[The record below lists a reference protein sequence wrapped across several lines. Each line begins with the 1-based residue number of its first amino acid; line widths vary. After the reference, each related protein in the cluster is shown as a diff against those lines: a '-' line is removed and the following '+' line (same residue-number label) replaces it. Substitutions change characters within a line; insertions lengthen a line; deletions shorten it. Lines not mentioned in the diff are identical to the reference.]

1 MDKIL
6 VLGVSTGLIGLILW
20 WFFGKHEGTTL
31 VAEQQDNLQ
40 TAEITVQGGYNPT
53 TVTLQRGIPAR
64 LTFTRKDPS
73 SCLEEVIMPD
83 FGVQATLPVNQP
95 HVIDIKPDKTGEFS
109 YSCGMRMFFGKV
121 VVK

>member
-6 VLGVSTGLIGLILW
+6 VVIFSAGLIGAIAW
-20 WFFGKHEGTTL
+20 WFFGKHESSSL
-31 VAEQQDNLQ
+31 MAEQKDNLQ
-40 TAEITVQGGYNPT
+40 MADITVLGGYNPQ
-53 TVTLQRGIPAR
+53 TVTLQRGIPAK
-64 LTFTRKDPS
+64 LTFTRKDAS

-83 FGVQATLPVNQP
+83 FGVKEMLPVNQP
-95 HVIDIKPDKTGEFS
+95 HSVMINPKEAGEFS

>member
-1 MDKIL
+1 MDKIIVVMASL
-6 VLGVSTGLIGLILW
+6 GLIGLVLW
-20 WFFGKHEGTTL
+20 WFFGTHEDSSA
-31 VAEQQDNLQ
+31 VAEQQDNVQ
-40 TAEITVQGGYNPT
+40 MAEITVSGGYNPAV
-53 TVTLQRGIPAR
+53 VTLQRGIPAK

-83 FGVQATLPVNQP
+83 FGVSETLPVNQP
-95 HVIDIKPDKTGEFS
+95 HVVMITPEKTGEFT

>member
-1 MDKIL
+1 MADIL
-6 VLGVSTGLIGLILW
+6 VLLVSTGLIAVIYW
-20 WFFGKHEGTTL
+20 WFFGKHVGTSA

-40 TAEITVQGGYNPT
+40 TVEITVLGGYNPQT
-53 TVTLQRGIPAR
+53 ITLQRGIPAK
-64 LTFTRKDPS
+64 LTFLRKDPS

-83 FGVQATLPVNQP
+83 FGVRETLPVNAP
-95 HVIDIKPDKTGEFS
+95 HSVMIKPDKTGEFS